1 MNLISN
7 QGKEFTPQPIETV
20 TGVKGASCM
29 PTACCTD
36 GKALILPS
44 PSIDAGIN
52 LNNEV
57 QKSKKLMK
65 ESLIPNKNNY
75 IEQN

>member
-7 QGKEFTPQPIETV
+7 QGKEIPPTPIGTV
-20 TGVKGASCM
+20 SGVHGAIGASCM
-29 PTACCTD
+29 PSACCTD

-44 PSIDAGIN
+44 SIIDGGIK

-57 QKSKKLMK
+57 QKSKELMK
-65 ESLIPNKNNY
+65 ESLIPN
-75 IEQN
+75 

>member
-7 QGKEFTPQPIETV
+7 QGKEIPPTPIGTV
-20 TGVKGASCM
+20 SGVHGASCM

-36 GKALILPS
+36 GNGIILPS
-44 PSIDAGIN
+44 VTIDGVIK

-57 QKSKKLMK
+57 QKSKELMK
-65 ESLIPNKNNY
+65 ESLIPN
-75 IEQN
+75 